1 MLYLKGKAMEHSG
14 KTAFI
19 TGAGKNI
26 GRAIAINLAS
36 TGCNIVL
43 NGNSDVQAC
52 EQTAET
58 LTEMG
63 VKASILMG
71 NVGSSDEVKRMAK
84 EALEEF
90 GGIDILVNNA
100 AIRPSKP
107 FLEMEDD
114 DWHKVLDIDLNSAFY
129 TCRAFAK
136 GMIEKGWGRIINIS
150 STSAVLGNKGQANYA
165 AAKAGI
171 EAMSRSLA
179 RELGSRNINV
189 NCVAPGFIETDMTK
203 EISDGNEDF
212 LASQIPLGRLGKP
225 NEIAEV
231 VNFLASDQANYIT
244 GQTIH
249 VNGGLYM

>member
-1 MLYLKGKAMEHSG
+1 VSK
-14 KTAFI
+14 KTVLI
-19 TGAGKNI
+19 TGASRGIGKAILESFNNDYFIVGTGTSESSVQGILENI
-26 GRAIAINLAS
+26 NSMNIEGDSFKLDLGNRDSIKELTSLLDSKEIHPDILINNAGI
-36 TGCNIVL
+36 TRDNIMLRMQEDEWDNVIDVHL
-43 NGNSDVQAC
+43 NGQYLLIKSFIKK
-52 EQTAET
+52 
-58 LTEMG
+58 M
-63 VKASILMG
+63 VK
-71 NVGSSDEVKRMAK
+71 NR
-84 EALEEF
+84 
-90 GGIDILVNNA
+90 
-100 AIRPSKP
+100 
-107 FLEMEDD
+107 
-114 DWHKVLDIDLNSAFY
+114 
-129 TCRAFAK
+129 
-136 GMIEKGWGRIINIS
+136 WGRIINIS

-203 EISDGNEDF
+203 EISNGNEDF

>member
-1 MLYLKGKAMEHSG
+1 MSK
-14 KTAFI
+14 KTVLI
-19 TGAGKNI
+19 TGASRGIGKAILESLNNEYFIVGTGTSESSVQSILENI
-26 GRAIAINLAS
+26 NSMNIEGNAFKLDLSDRDSIKELTSLLDSKEIYPDVLINNAGI
-36 TGCNIVL
+36 TRDNIMLRMKDDEWDNVIDVHL
-43 NGNSDVQAC
+43 NGQYLLIKSFIKK
-52 EQTAET
+52 
-58 LTEMG
+58 M
-63 VKASILMG
+63 VK
-71 NVGSSDEVKRMAK
+71 NR
-84 EALEEF
+84 
-90 GGIDILVNNA
+90 
-100 AIRPSKP
+100 
-107 FLEMEDD
+107 
-114 DWHKVLDIDLNSAFY
+114 
-129 TCRAFAK
+129 
-136 GMIEKGWGRIINIS
+136 WGRIINIS

-231 VNFLASDQANYIT
+231 VNFLASEQANYIT

>member
-1 MLYLKGKAMEHSG
+1 VSK
-14 KTAFI
+14 KTVLI
-19 TGAGKNI
+19 TGASRGIGKAILESFNNEYFVIGTGTSESSVQSILENLKSMNI
-26 GRAIAINLAS
+26 EGESFKLDLGDRDSIKELTSLLDSKEIYPDILINNAGI
-36 TGCNIVL
+36 TRDNIMLRMKDDEWDNVIDVHL
-43 NGNSDVQAC
+43 NGQYLLIKSFIKK
-52 EQTAET
+52 
-58 LTEMG
+58 M
-63 VKASILMG
+63 VK
-71 NVGSSDEVKRMAK
+71 NR
-84 EALEEF
+84 
-90 GGIDILVNNA
+90 
-100 AIRPSKP
+100 
-107 FLEMEDD
+107 
-114 DWHKVLDIDLNSAFY
+114 
-129 TCRAFAK
+129 
-136 GMIEKGWGRIINIS
+136 WGRIINIS

-225 NEIAEV
+225 DEIAEV
-231 VNFLASDQANYIT
+231 VSFLASDKANYIT

>member
-1 MLYLKGKAMEHSG
+1 MSK
-14 KTAFI
+14 KTVLI
-19 TGAGKNI
+19 TGASRGIGKAILESLNKEYFIIGTGTSGSSVQTILENI
-26 GRAIAINLAS
+26 NSMNIEGDSYKLDLGNRDSINELTSSLDSKEIYPDVLINNAGI
-36 TGCNIVL
+36 TRDNIMLRMKDDEWDDVIDVHL
-43 NGNSDVQAC
+43 NGQYLLIKSFIKK
-52 EQTAET
+52 
-58 LTEMG
+58 M
-63 VKASILMG
+63 VK
-71 NVGSSDEVKRMAK
+71 NR
-84 EALEEF
+84 
-90 GGIDILVNNA
+90 
-100 AIRPSKP
+100 
-107 FLEMEDD
+107 
-114 DWHKVLDIDLNSAFY
+114 
-129 TCRAFAK
+129 
-136 GMIEKGWGRIINIS
+136 WGRIINIS

-203 EISDGNEDF
+203 EISNGNEDF

-231 VNFLASDQANYIT
+231 VNFLASDKANYIT

>member
-1 MLYLKGKAMEHSG
+1 MSK
-14 KTAFI
+14 KTVLI
-19 TGAGKNI
+19 TGASRGIGKSILESFNKDYFVVGTGTSESSVQSILENI
-26 GRAIAINLAS
+26 DSMNFDGDSFKLDLGDRNSIKELTSLLDSKEIYPDILINNAGI
-36 TGCNIVL
+36 TRDNIMLRMQEEEWDNVIDVHL
-43 NGNSDVQAC
+43 NGQYLLIKSFIKK
-52 EQTAET
+52 
-58 LTEMG
+58 M
-63 VKASILMG
+63 VK
-71 NVGSSDEVKRMAK
+71 NR
-84 EALEEF
+84 
-90 GGIDILVNNA
+90 
-100 AIRPSKP
+100 
-107 FLEMEDD
+107 
-114 DWHKVLDIDLNSAFY
+114 
-129 TCRAFAK
+129 
-136 GMIEKGWGRIINIS
+136 WGRIINIS